1 VVAAFLDAQKILRT
15 AIALYKMPKITAP
28 QTTFG
33 AIFFIKYRSN
43 RATKIDLGSGYIR
56 NTIK

>member
-33 AIFFIKYRSN
+33 AIFYQI
-43 RATKIDLGSGYIR
+43 
-56 NTIK
+56 